1 MKSLLYKDLRLAIHP
16 FYYILPVLTGALML
30 IPGWLYFIVLMYF
43 GFISLPNMFAS
54 FKTQN
59 DLTFSMMMPVR
70 KKDIVKSRFISV
82 LTLELLHIVIAIV
95 YAVINK
101 QIYNNFRYF
110 FLEPNVAFFGLVFI
124 MFGLLNIVF
133 FPMFYKT
140 SYNYG
145 VPVIVANAVIIVFAT
160 AVELIALFNTGIKG
174 YLRSAEHITVQ
185 FGILGGGIVFF
196 VLFTIIAYRISIIR
210 FEKVDI

>member
-16 FYYILPVLTGALML
+16 LYYILPVLTGALML

-54 FKTQN
+54 FKNQN
-59 DLTFSMMMPVR
+59 DLTFSMMMPVT

-82 LTLELLHIVIAIV
+82 MILELLHIVIAIF
-95 YAVINK
+95 YAVIHK
-101 QIYNNFRYF
+101 QIYNNLGYF

-145 VPVIVANAVIIVFAT
+145 VPSIAANVVIIAFAT
-160 AVELIALFNTGIKG
+160 AVEWIALFNTGVKE
-174 YLRSAEHITVQ
+174 YLRGVEHITVQ

-196 VLFTIIAYRISIIR
+196 VLFTIIAYRISITR